1 MPSGIM
7 LRLGPSPSLAG
18 GTICEGLNGYPL
30 SGPPLQAQV
39 DAVSCFNFNAYANI
53 ITGVVIG
60 LIVLVVW
67 LKYKK
72 QICDC
77 ES

>member
-1 MPSGIM
+1 MKGLH
-7 LRLGPSPSLAG
+7 LRWR
-18 GTICEGLNGYPL
+18 
-30 SGPPLQAQV
+30 V
-39 DAVSCFNFNAYANI
+39 VVSCFNFNAYANI